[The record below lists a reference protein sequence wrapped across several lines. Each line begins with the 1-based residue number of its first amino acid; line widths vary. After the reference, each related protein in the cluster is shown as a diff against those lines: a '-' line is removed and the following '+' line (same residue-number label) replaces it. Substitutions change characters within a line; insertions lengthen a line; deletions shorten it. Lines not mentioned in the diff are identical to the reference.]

1 MKIDIILYI
10 LSLIILFLSFFA
22 YFSQDPLSTNIWKL
36 ITDLGSETYYMV
48 FAIIIFHLIGGRIGF
63 MAILALLLSGSLN
76 IMIKELVKIPRPT
89 NPKIEET
96 GYSFPSGHAQTSSSF
111 WFIIYLIIKK
121 NLLLFFSLV
130 IIAAVS
136 YSRIALNVHYF
147 QDIIGGI
154 VLGLAIAFLIF
165 FIFKLKIKLLDLLLP
180 IAIFIFSLT
189 IFLTMVQ
196 DYKLIRISGVALG
209 ISSYPI
215 FIKLKLIKDEKNI
228 GIKFKLI
235 FLIINLIIV
244 LFLTRLPL
252 KDFLQIISYILIGFS
267 LTLFKY
273 LTFYIKKFSEIK
285 TLRKS

>member
-1 MKIDIILYI
+1 
-10 LSLIILFLSFFA
+10 
-22 YFSQDPLSTNIWKL
+22 
-36 ITDLGSETYYMV
+36 
-48 FAIIIFHLIGGRIGF
+48 
-63 MAILALLLSGSLN
+63 
-76 IMIKELVKIPRPT
+76 
-89 NPKIEET
+89 
-96 GYSFPSGHAQTSSSF
+96 
-111 WFIIYLIIKK
+111 
-121 NLLLFFSLV
+121 
-130 IIAAVS
+130 
-136 YSRIALNVHYF
+136 
-147 QDIIGGI
+147 
-154 VLGLAIAFLIF
+154 
-165 FIFKLKIKLLDLLLP
+165 
-180 IAIFIFSLT
+180 
-189 IFLTMVQ
+189 MVQ
-196 DYKLIRISGVALG
+196 DYTLIRISGVALG